1 MKKLTM
7 LILLISIGIFSQLSA
22 QTYSDLIK
30 IAREAYRNKE
40 YLKSA
45 ENYEKAFE
53 QKEVRNRDYYDAACS
68 RALAGNVE
76 NAFKNLN
83 LAIDKGWLHL
93 EHTKT
98 DPDLE
103 SLHNE
108 KGWNTVIEKLGKKIE
123 EYEASLNTELVQ
135 KLKDIGEK
143 DQRCRKQMRE
153 VGKKYGWQSD
163 EMKELGKKQNEL
175 DSLNLIRIE
184 AIIEEYGYPGKSLVG
199 MQSSVAFLVIQHSDL
214 ETQEKYLPL
223 LKESADK
230 GELSWASLALL
241 IDRIHTRKGE
251 KQIYGSQ
258 IKQTEDGKYELGPI
272 EDEPNVNKRR
282 AKVGLGPL
290 EEYVK
295 HWNIKYTVPKE

>member
-7 LILLISIGIFSQLSA
+7 LILFISIGIFSQLSA

-30 IAREAYRNKE
+30 IAKESYHNKG

-53 QKEVRNRDYYDAACS
+53 QKEGRNRDYYDAACS
-68 RALAGNVE
+68 WALDGNVE

-108 KGWNTVIEKLGKKIE
+108 KDWNTTIEKLGKKLE
-123 EYEASLNTELVQ
+123 EYEASLNMELVQ
-135 KLKDIGEK
+135 ELKDIAEK
-143 DQRCRKQMRE
+143 DQRHRKQMRE

-163 EMKELGKKQNEL
+163 EMKELWKKQNEL

-214 ETQEKYLPL
+214 ETQEKYLPF

-230 GELSWASLALL
+230 GELSWASLTLL
-241 IDRIHTRKGE
+241 IDRINMRKGE

-258 IKQTEDGKYELGPI
+258 ISRTEDGKHELYPI